1 MITHIT
7 SAMFNKIGLSK
18 IGAGITPYPVYSEG
32 IKACTGQFNIK
43 KLKEFAASY
52 QKCADRK

>member
-1 MITHIT
+1 
-7 SAMFNKIGLSK
+7 MFNKIGLSK

-43 KLKEFAASY
+43 KLKEFAAYY